1 MANGFSDASSGLVD
15 FFNRSVDSLTAG
27 FNAGKK
33 KFKRGKRGRRGPR
46 GQAGDAGEV
55 EEVEEV
61 EVARPEDN
69 YYETEAGSD
78 ERKQRIALRN
88 QITDAFQI
96 QNEDIRRASLN
107 ELANKG
113 VNEMG
118 IAPELFEREVQEADA
133 ENTAAMAE
141 QKRKDDYN
149 RFFESRSRTLGVGQK
164 RQLYSR
170 RKKMRIADQLR
181 KKGYGKAAEQLAL
194 DYGRSAE
201 ASAPA
206 ISTPAM
212 RQRRMADRAE
222 ADEVRQMNQGLTR
235 LLIKKTE
242 QQLRDPDF
250 KLNLN
255 F

>member
-1 MANGFSDASSGLVD
+1 MANPLLD
-15 FFNRSVDSLTAG
+15 FFQRSKDVLTAG
-27 FNAGKK
+27 FKAGKK
-33 KFKRGKRGRRGPR
+33 KF
-46 GQAGDAGEV
+46 QEGDAPTIDTDTTAKAFQSNDAMRFYEAPD
-55 EEVEEV
+55 EE
-61 EVARPEDN
+61 AKQ
-69 YYETEAGSD
+69 
-78 ERKQRIALRN
+78 ERIRLRG

-96 QNEDIRRASLN
+96 KDEDERRASLN

-118 IAPELFEREVQEADA
+118 IAPELFEREVKEADA
-133 ENTAAMAE
+133 ENTASIAE
-141 QKRKDDYN
+141 QKRKADYE
-149 RFFESRSRTLGVGQK
+149 RFFANRSRTLGAGQK
-164 RQLYSR
+164 REMYSR

-181 KKGYGKAAEQLAL
+181 RKGYTKAAEQMAL

-212 RQRRMADRAE
+212 RQQRMNDRAE
-222 ADEVRQMNQGLTR
+222 AAEVRDMNRGLTR
-235 LLIKKTE
+235 LLIQKTE
-242 QQLRDPDF
+242 QQLRNPDF

>member
-1 MANGFSDASSGLVD
+1 
-15 FFNRSVDSLTAG
+15 
-27 FNAGKK
+27 
-33 KFKRGKRGRRGPR
+33 
-46 GQAGDAGEV
+46 
-55 EEVEEV
+55 
-61 EVARPEDN
+61 
-69 YYETEAGSD
+69 
-78 ERKQRIALRN
+78 
-88 QITDAFQI
+88 
-96 QNEDIRRASLN
+96 
-107 ELANKG
+107 
-113 VNEMG
+113 
-118 IAPELFEREVQEADA
+118 
-133 ENTAAMAE
+133 
-141 QKRKDDYN
+141 
-149 RFFESRSRTLGVGQK
+149 
-164 RQLYSR
+164 
-170 RKKMRIADQLR
+170 MRIADQLR